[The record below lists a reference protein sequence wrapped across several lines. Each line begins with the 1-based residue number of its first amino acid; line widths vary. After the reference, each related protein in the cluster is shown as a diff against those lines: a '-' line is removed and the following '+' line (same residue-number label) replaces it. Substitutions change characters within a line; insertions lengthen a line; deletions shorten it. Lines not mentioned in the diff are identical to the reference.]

1 MFRHWIEYKIKL
13 PIMIWWNRIHCR
25 IKGVCEYCYEQHCMC
40 AEIDMQVDMI
50 REREW
55 EERLYETERHK
66 ETTGS

>member
-1 MFRHWIEYKIKL
+1 
-13 PIMIWWNRIHCR
+13 MIWWNRIHCR